1 MKFKIEY
8 ALTILIEEQ
17 LQEKELIEAV
27 KNIIINMN
35 CLIFI
40 RSFYNCQRFG
50 YAKYPEGYGV

>member
-17 LQEKELIEAV
+17 LQERELIEAV
-27 KNIIINMN
+27 KNIIINRN

-40 RSFYNCQRFG
+40 RSFYSLQR
-50 YAKYPEGYGV
+50 VCI